1 MELLL
6 PIVIVIL
13 LITLT
18 TLAFVMK
25 RSGKEVDFPYRKN
38 VYFMSQAERDFF
50 HVLQRVVPER
60 FYIFSQVSLNN
71 LLLVDRGR
79 KDYMHHFNR
88 IRQKSVDF
96 VLVDKSSMTTTL
108 AIELDDRSHNYPDR
122 IRRDEMVN
130 EAFRAAGLPLLRIT
144 NQRTYDERTVQR
156 TIEENVHGH

>member
-1 MELLL
+1 
-6 PIVIVIL
+6 
-13 LITLT
+13 
-18 TLAFVMK
+18 
-25 RSGKEVDFPYRKN
+25 
-38 VYFMSQAERDFF
+38 
-50 HVLQRVVPER
+50 
-60 FYIFSQVSLNN
+60 

-130 EAFRAAGLPLLRIT
+130 QAFRAAGLPLLRIT
-144 NQRTYDERTVQR
+144 NQRTYDESTVQH